1 MLKNQLIFFF
11 LSTFFLVKGQHY
23 SLYPQLNSTFQQQ
36 KVWVNP
42 AYVSEVG
49 NYSLNFQ
56 THFRTVNRGQAGL
69 YFFDGGTWIRKDSV
83 AHGFRLLV
91 ANEKEGPYISR
102 PRAYVN
108 YALLRPLTRHWSLY
122 SGVSF
127 GFFSTFISAATT
139 TLNNNFMLPDGNIGF
154 GIKNKRLDGGFS
166 IMQAFDN
173 EIAEVRHLKLR
184 RYYHYHFSYQQPV
197 NNNFVVELSGFYRHF
212 LDLDNQLTTS
222 LEVEYKNQLSMGTLY
237 HTLNGVSFLFNYS
250 DEIYQT
256 RYSLFLTYN
265 LGITAA
271 SRKLSQSMEM
281 GVGLNFL

>member
-11 LSTFFLVKGQHY
+11 LSTFFLVKGQHH

-49 NYSLNFQ
+49 DYSLNFQ

-69 YFFDGGTWIRKDSV
+69 YFFDGGNWIRKDSV

-197 NNNFVVELSGFYRHF
+197 NNNVVVELSGFYRHF

-250 DEIYQT
+250 DEMYQT

-265 LGITAA
+265 SGITAA